1 MISHCNNIIYIFGY
15 YIIQYVYNAMISHSC
30 GYPLVIQ
37 HSYRQS
43 QILIGISTRNWPF
56 SIAMLVCQRV
66 KQFHKPV
73 LYHCTMII
81 PLCVYIYTIDVVKT
95 MPCLP
100 SPSYHHF
107 YRWYVETIRSLRGGH
122 VQKRC
127 RLSKAGDDL
136 AGHGKPA
143 PVPGG

>member
-1 MISHCNNIIYIFGY
+1 
-15 YIIQYVYNAMISHSC
+15 
-30 GYPLVIQ
+30 
-37 HSYRQS
+37 
-43 QILIGISTRNWPF
+43 
-56 SIAMLVCQRV
+56 MLVYQRV

-73 LYHCTMII
+73 FYHCTMII
-81 PLCVYIYTIDVVKT
+81 PLCVYIYTINVVKT

-143 PVPGG
+143 PVPGGWKPRKKTMENWGKRWTMWEKTQKTEEHEETCYLKQEKYGEFHGTPDELNCSWWEW